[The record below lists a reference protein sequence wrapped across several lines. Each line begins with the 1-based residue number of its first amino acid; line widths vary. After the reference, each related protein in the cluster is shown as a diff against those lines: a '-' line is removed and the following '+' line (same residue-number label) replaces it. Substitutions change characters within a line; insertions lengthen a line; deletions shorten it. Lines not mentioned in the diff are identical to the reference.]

1 MTFVDPATGWF
12 EITEVP
18 SFDIDDVKNGVQTV
32 IDKTSARISQLFNQT
47 WLTRYPRPKKVVFD
61 NGSEFKKDF
70 IPLLRDF
77 AIKPVPTTIKNLQ
90 SNSPVERIHQVIM
103 NMLNTK
109 ELDSQTFDYIDPW
122 GEILSSI
129 AWAIRASFHSTH
141 QATPAQMV
149 FGRDMIFNLKS
160 LINWKVVSARKQQT
174 VDKANLRE
182 NSKRIDFDYEVGQK
196 AYIVRDK
203 PYRKLDGP
211 KQGPF
216 RITDVY
222 TNGTVRI
229 QKGNVNERIN
239 IRRLEPHFE

>member
-1 MTFVDPATGWF
+1 
-12 EITEVP
+12 
-18 SFDIDDVKNGVQTV
+18 
-32 IDKTSARISQLFNQT
+32 
-47 WLTRYPRPKKVVFD
+47 
-61 NGSEFKKDF
+61 
-70 IPLLRDF
+70 
-77 AIKPVPTTIKNLQ
+77 
-90 SNSPVERIHQVIM
+90 M

-109 ELDSQTFDYIDPW
+109 ELENQIFDYIDPW

-174 VDKANLRE
+174 VDRSNLRE
-182 NSKRIDFDYEVGQK
+182 NSKRVDFDYEVGQK
-196 AYIVRDK
+196 AYIKKEK

-211 KQGPF
+211 KLGPYE
-216 RITDVY
+216 ITDVY